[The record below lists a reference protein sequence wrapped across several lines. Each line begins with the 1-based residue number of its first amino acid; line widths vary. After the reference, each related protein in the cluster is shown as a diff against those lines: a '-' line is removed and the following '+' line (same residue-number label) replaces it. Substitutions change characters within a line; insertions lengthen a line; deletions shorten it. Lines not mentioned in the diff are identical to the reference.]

1 MIYKRTNALRKAKI
15 NVRTD
20 RGCRH
25 EVHARYAHVH
35 ARLFRDA
42 TTTAVEN
49 FGANSRA
56 LIARLI

>member
-1 MIYKRTNALRKAKI
+1 MLGQS
-15 NVRTD
+15 V
-20 RGCRH
+20 GSRH
-25 EVHARYAHVH
+25 EVHARYAHVRV
-35 ARLFRDA
+35 RLFRDA

>member
-15 NVRTD
+15 NVRTV
-20 RGCRH
+20 RGSRH
-25 EVHARYAHVH
+25 EVHARYTHVRV
-35 ARLFRDA
+35 RLFRDA